1 MLYSFVVPIYN
12 DGALARDFC
21 VEMAS
26 VFRRYLGHDDLARD
40 LEVIFVDDGSSNSSP
55 QLLKEVC
62 DEFAFARC
70 VLLSRNF
77 GQHIATSAGYRAASG
92 DYVGTLNVDME
103 EPPRFLPDLLDA
115 LKQGDHD
122 IAGGR
127 HQGRPVGFTT
137 RITSYLF
144 TVVMNRLTGY
154 RTPVDATTMRIM
166 TRRSVDMYNGLTEKS
181 RYIPGLESWLGLRYT
196 RVPIEQQP
204 RKAGKSSYNFRRRLR
219 MAYSSVISFSDFP
232 LRLAVKFGMLVAS
245 VGMLLAV
252 GLILQEVFGRGRIA
266 HPRRRAHVVAHLGE
280 HGDHCFLH
288 AVQQCGKFST
298 AALQI
303 AEALFQPRRRRIQSP
318 RYLGQFVQAR
328 FLNTRRQIP
337 RRHAA
342 QSLGELLHGP
352 ADARGDQHQAGEGH
366 YPERSRDQQQALRVR
381 GLRQPSRPRCRL
393 PVRGRVPGLCRADAG
408 DQAVRQR
415 DDGADVRHHE
425 AHSRHERG

>member
-40 LEVIFVDDGSSNSSP
+40 LEVIFVDDGSANASP
-55 QLLKEVC
+55 QLLKEAC
-62 DEFAFARC
+62 DEFTFAKC

-77 GQHIATSAGYRAASG
+77 GQHIATSAGYRAANG

-103 EPPRFLPDLLDA
+103 EAPRFLPDLLDA
-115 LKQGDHD
+115 LKQGDYD

-127 HQGRPVGFTT
+127 HPGRPVGFTT
-137 RITSYLF
+137 RMTSYLF

-154 RTPVDATTMRIM
+154 RIPVNATTMRIM
-166 TRRSVDMYNGLTEKS
+166 TRRAVDVYNGLTEKS
-181 RYIPGLESWLGLRYT
+181 RHIPGLEGWLGLRYI

-252 GLILQEVFGRGRIA
+252 GLMLRKWLGPSLLAGYTSTFVLIVFLGGVQIAVTGVASLYIGRILAEVQQRPLFVVRETYGGELCTLDEPVLRGRTSPA
-266 HPRRRAHVVAHLGE
+266 SVAPRHVHDAP
-280 HGDHCFLH
+280 
-288 AVQQCGKFST
+288 
-298 AALQI
+298 
-303 AEALFQPRRRRIQSP
+303 QPRK
-318 RYLGQFVQAR
+318 QA
-328 FLNTRRQIP
+328 
-337 RRHAA
+337 A
-342 QSLGELLHGP
+342 SG
-352 ADARGDQHQAGEGH
+352 
-366 YPERSRDQQQALRVR
+366 
-381 GLRQPSRPRCRL
+381 
-393 PVRGRVPGLCRADAG
+393 
-408 DQAVRQR
+408 
-415 DDGADVRHHE
+415 
-425 AHSRHERG
+425 